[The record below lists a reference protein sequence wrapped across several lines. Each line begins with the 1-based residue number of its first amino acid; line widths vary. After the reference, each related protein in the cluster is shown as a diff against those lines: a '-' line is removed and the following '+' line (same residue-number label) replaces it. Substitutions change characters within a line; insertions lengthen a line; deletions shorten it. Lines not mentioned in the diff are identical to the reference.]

1 MHTPSSAILFS
12 PFILP
17 LPPSPCI
24 SPPVQV
30 LVGYLVQQGPN
41 AEVPRLAD
49 RLLQRLLDAF
59 PALQYKRDVLA
70 AMFQAA
76 DDEEE
81 AQVRCAADRG
91 TGAGAVF
98 LASGLSGWLGGYE
111 GTRCVASC
119 LVCPVAVSCLPIHA
133 PAAVLGGV
141 QEGATAAQ
149 QQQRLAYGWLA
160 RLLRRAAEA
169 APGPT
174 EANLAEQM
182 RRAGAMPASGSA
194 SVEVMGR
201 YLPEVL
207 QVGGRVVDA

>member
-1 MHTPSSAILFS
+1 
-12 PFILP
+12 
-17 LPPSPCI
+17 
-24 SPPVQV
+24 
-30 LVGYLVQQGPN
+30 
-41 AEVPRLAD
+41 
-49 RLLQRLLDAF
+49 
-59 PALQYKRDVLA
+59 
-70 AMFQAA
+70 
-76 DDEEE
+76 
-81 AQVRCAADRG
+81 
-91 TGAGAVF
+91 
-98 LASGLSGWLGGYE
+98 
-111 GTRCVASC
+111 
-119 LVCPVAVSCLPIHA
+119 
-133 PAAVLGGV
+133 V
-141 QEGATAAQ
+141 QEGAAAAQ